1 MIPLKDVQ
9 HWLCP
14 IKYDPGIIFFN
25 IFQDWPMVDVDY
37 SYPLQ
42 WDLGVLSDVSL
53 VGLVKLVIHIKGPSL
68 S

>member
-1 MIPLKDVQ
+1 
-9 HWLCP
+9 
-14 IKYDPGIIFFN
+14 
-25 IFQDWPMVDVDY
+25 MVNVDY